1 MTTVTLD
8 LPQRIY
14 RKAVETAR
22 ATRRPIE
29 QVVVDWIRPPFD
41 DTDSSKN
48 AILAEMETMS
58 TAELVE
64 IARSTTA
71 PREAAQLRELL
82 QLQEQRTLSQ
92 SESAEAVRLVE
103 QEDVLTLRKA
113 KAFYLLKQRNV
124 LPDSIVAPEK

>member
-14 RKAVETAR
+14 RKAVEIAR

>member
-1 MTTVTLD
+1 
-8 LPQRIY
+8 
-14 RKAVETAR
+14 
-22 ATRRPIE
+22 
-29 QVVVDWIRPPFD
+29 
-41 DTDSSKN
+41 
-48 AILAEMETMS
+48 MS